1 MNLINQFK
9 TFIKN
14 TGNIKIITT
23 RKEFWIQ
30 SLIYWSIAFTM
41 QQVSPLIFS
50 IPFIG
55 FLLFYIPFIY
65 IQFGFVC
72 LSIRRLHDSG
82 FSGWWTILYILGCV
96 FTKNLDQQPDK
107 LIPIAIGALTIT
119 FIPIFILWLQP
130 SKNKNNKYIS

>member
-9 TFIKN
+9 AFIKN
-14 TGNIKIITT
+14 TGDIKSITT
-23 RKEFWIQ
+23 RKEFWVQ
-30 SLIYWSIAFTM
+30 SLIYLSIGLMM
-41 QQVSPLIFS
+41 QAAAPLILS

-55 FLLFYIPFIY
+55 FFLFYIPFLY
-65 IQFGFVC
+65 IQFGFGC

-82 FSGWWTILYILGCV
+82 FSGWWTLLYLLGCV

-107 LIPIAIGALTIT
+107 LIPIAIGALAIT

-130 SKNKNNKYIS
+130 TKKKNNRYIS

>member
-107 LIPIAIGALTIT
+107 LIPIGIGALTIT
-119 FIPIFILWLQP
+119 FITIFILWLQP